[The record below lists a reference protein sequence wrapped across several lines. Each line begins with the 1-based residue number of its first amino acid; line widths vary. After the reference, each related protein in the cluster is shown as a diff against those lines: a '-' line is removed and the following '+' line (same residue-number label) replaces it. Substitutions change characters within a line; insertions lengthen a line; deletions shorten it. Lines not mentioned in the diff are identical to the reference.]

1 MAITSTVTLNMARR
15 FNAKSETVFEAW
27 TNPEIMKKWLFTME
41 STNKVAKSDLR
52 IGGAWEIVDRRNGV
66 DYQAF
71 GEYVDIIKPNKL
83 VFTFK
88 MPQFSDT
95 EDVIR
100 VFISPVQAMCEM
112 TFSQEIVVPHEE
124 IWTEEDIER
133 EKAEYSTQ
141 SEEGWGMMFEN
152 LKKLVE
158 TGAINMDGKMNK

>member
-27 TNPEIMKKWLFTME
+27 TNPEMMKKWLFTQE

-52 IGGAWEIVDRRNGV
+52 LGGTWEIVDHRDGV
-66 DYQAF
+66 DYRAI

-100 VFISPVQAMCEM
+100 VFISPVQEMCEM
-112 TFSQEIVVPHEE
+112 TFSQEIVVLHEE
-124 IWTEEDIER
+124 VWTEEDIER
-133 EKAEYSTQ
+133 AKAEYSTQ
-141 SEEGWGMMFEN
+141 SEEGWGQMFEG
-152 LKKLVE
+152 LKQLVE
-158 TGAINMDGKMNK
+158 TSSTHTD

>member
-15 FNAKSETVFEAW
+15 FNAKSETVFAAW
-27 TNPEIMKKWLFTME
+27 TNPETMKKWLFTQE

-52 IGGAWEIVDRRNGV
+52 IGGTWEIVDHREGV
-66 DYQAF
+66 DYRAT

-100 VFISPVQAMCEM
+100 VFISPVQEMCEM

-133 EKAEYSTQ
+133 AKVEYSTQ
-141 SEEGWGMMFEN
+141 SEEGWGQMFEG
-152 LKKLVE
+152 LKQLVE
-158 TGAINMDGKMNK
+158 TSSTHTD